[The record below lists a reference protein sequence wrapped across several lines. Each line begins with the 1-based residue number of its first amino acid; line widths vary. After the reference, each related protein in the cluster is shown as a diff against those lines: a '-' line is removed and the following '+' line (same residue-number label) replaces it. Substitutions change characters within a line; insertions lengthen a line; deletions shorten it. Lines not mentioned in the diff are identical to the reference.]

1 MSQGLTLSSVVL
13 AAKTSLQEG
22 QQKLHSQHAQ
32 GSPGIQVC
40 AKLTDLADTVVGV
53 LFTEAISDLAQLD
66 QQTFGDLED
75 QVALVAHGGY
85 GRRELAPF
93 SDIDLMILHRT
104 AVTEHVSVLA
114 ERLLRDLS
122 DTGLIVG
129 HSLRTTRQA
138 LALSLEDPHI
148 LTSLIESRHVCG
160 NVELTER
167 LLGRLR
173 KLTHRHARGLLPVID
188 DARREERR
196 QYGETVYLLEPNIKR
211 SRGGLRDIQLLRWIG
226 FCMYGT
232 SDPNGLALKG
242 VLEKDEQV
250 VLRNALEFL
259 LRTRNEA
266 HFDAGKAKDQL
277 DRAEQMRLAET
288 FGYRGTEGML
298 SVEQF
303 MQEYFQHTVAVRYIS
318 TRFFANAYQRSRLAN
333 WLSVLFSHR
342 VAGDF
347 RVGPYRISAT
357 PRGMERIGSDLSEVL
372 RLAELSALYDK
383 RISHETWEAVRKA
396 ASSCTEVSRETIA
409 RFLSLLS
416 RPPQLPR
423 ILARLHEMGVLE
435 KFIPAFARARG
446 MLQFNEYHKYTVDEH
461 CLLAVRRAIQF
472 AQQPGPLGEVYLE
485 IEQKEIL
492 HLALLVHDLGKGYVE
507 DHSDVGKRIA
517 GETAIHLGLS
527 QHQTEMLEFLVHK
540 HLLMSRAALWHDI
553 NDPAVMQSFVVE
565 VGSPEVLRMLYVLT
579 AADMAAVGPDV
590 LNDWKIELL
599 TQFYKRAMKY
609 LTGGDTL
616 VSDEGWARK
625 QREKISAI
633 FGDCTQGTTEII
645 NSLSVTYLRG
655 TTPEQVV
662 EALHRVQDLDKQDV
676 DAWGLHYPDRG
687 VTEFTVAAHLSLVP
701 GTFYRLAGA
710 LASEGVEVLSAQ
722 INTLSTGW
730 ALDRFHGIDTEYD
743 ASSSD
748 QRIEKVC
755 DRLVQ
760 SLKHPSPDVPKFRR
774 IWNKQDVDKATLS
787 GLPTRVLFDNVTSD
801 RATILQVFAPDRLG
815 LLYTAAKKI
824 HDLQLGI
831 VAAKIGTYIDQVVDV
846 FYVTDTQGKKIVDE
860 ARLQSA
866 CDTLLETLEE
876 FEAECLMKY

>member
-1 MSQGLTLSSVVL
+1 MSQGLTLRPAVL
-13 AAKTSLQEG
+13 AAKASLQAG
-22 QQKLHSQHAQ
+22 QQKLQIQHAQ
-32 GSPGIQVC
+32 KSPGIQVC
-40 AKLTDLADTVVGV
+40 AKLTDLADTVVTQ
-53 LFTEAISDLAQLD
+53 LFSQALKDLIEVDRTA
-66 QQTFGDLED
+66 FGDLED

-85 GRRELAPF
+85 GRQELAPH
-93 SDIDLMILHRT
+93 SDIDLMILHHT
-104 AVTEHVSVLA
+104 AVSDRISVLA

-122 DTGLIVG
+122 DTGLILG
-129 HSLRTTRQA
+129 HSVRTTRQA
-138 LALSLEDPHI
+138 LALSLEDPLI

-160 NVELTER
+160 HVELTER

-173 KLTHRHARGLLPVID
+173 KMSHRHARSLLPAID

-226 FCMYGT
+226 FCLYGT

-250 VLRNALEFL
+250 ALRNALEFF
-259 LRTRNEA
+259 LRTRNEV
-266 HFDAGKAKDQL
+266 HFHAGQSKDQL
-277 DRAEQMRLAET
+277 DRAEQMRLAEV
-288 FGYRGTEGML
+288 FGYQGSEGML
-298 SVEQF
+298 PVEQF
-303 MQEYFQHTVAVRYIS
+303 MQEYFRHTVAVRYIS
-318 TRFFANAYQRSRLAN
+318 TRFFANAYSRSRLAN
-333 WLSVLFSHR
+333 WLSALFSHR

-357 PRGMERIGSDLSEVL
+357 PNGMKRIGSDLSEVL

-383 RISHETWEAVRKA
+383 RISHETWEAVRQAA
-396 ASSCTEVSRETIA
+396 ASCDEVSKETIT
-409 RFLSLLS
+409 RFLSLLAK
-416 RPPQLPR
+416 PQQLPR

-435 KFIPAFARARG
+435 KFIPAFARVRG
-446 MLQFNEYHKYTVDEH
+446 MLQFNEYHKYTIDEH
-461 CLLAVRRAIQF
+461 CLLAVRRAIEF
-472 AQQPGPLGEVYLE
+472 AQHPGPLGEVYLA
-485 IEQKEIL
+485 IKQKEIL

-517 GETAIHLGLS
+517 GDTARYLGLS

-599 TQFYKRAMKY
+599 TQFYNRAMKY

-616 VSDEGWARK
+616 VSDEGWAKKR
-625 QREKISAI
+625 REKIAGL
-633 FGDCTQGTTEII
+633 FGDSTEATTKLID
-645 NSLSVTYLRG
+645 SLPVTYLRG
-655 TTPEQVV
+655 TPPEQVV
-662 EALHRVQDLDKQDV
+662 EALRRVQTLGKNDV
-676 DAWGLHYPDRG
+676 DAWGQHYPDRG
-687 VTEFTVAAHLSLVP
+687 VIEFTVAAHLSLIP

-722 INTLSTGW
+722 INTLSSGW
-730 ALDRFHGIDTEYD
+730 ALDRFHGIDNQYD
-743 ASSSD
+743 GLPPEE
-748 QRIEKVC
+748 RIEKVC
-755 DRLVQ
+755 DRLVCA
-760 SLKHPSPDVPKFRR
+760 LKDPHADVPRFRR

-787 GLPTRVLFDNVTSD
+787 GLPTRVLFDNVTSE

-824 HDLQLGI
+824 HDLKLGI
-831 VAAKIGTYIDQVVDV
+831 VAAKIGTYLDQVVDV
-846 FYVTDTQGKKIVDE
+846 FYVTDDRGAKILDE
-860 ARLQSA
+860 LRLQSA
-866 CDTLLETLEE
+866 CDTLLETLEQ
-876 FEAECLMKY
+876 FEAESLAGP

>member
-1 MSQGLTLSSVVL
+1 MSHGLMLSSVVL

-22 QQKLHSQHAQ
+22 QQKLQIRHAQ

-40 AKLTDLADTVVGV
+40 AKLTDLADTVVGA
-53 LFTEAISDLAQLD
+53 LFSEAVSDLAELD
-66 QQTFGDLED
+66 PHTFGDLEE

-93 SDIDLMILHRT
+93 SDIDLMILHRS
-104 AVTEHVSVLA
+104 AIAEHVAVLA
-114 ERLLRDLS
+114 VRLLRDLS

-129 HSLRTTRQA
+129 HSVRTTRQA
-138 LALSLEDPHI
+138 IALSLEDPLI
-148 LTSLIESRHVCG
+148 FTSLVESRHVCG
-160 NVELTER
+160 NVELTDR
-167 LLGRLR
+167 LLSRLR
-173 KLTHRHARGLLPVID
+173 KIAHRQARKLLPAID

-232 SDPNGLALKG
+232 SDPDGLSLKG
-242 VLEKDEQV
+242 VLEKDEQA

-259 LRTRNEA
+259 LRTRNET
-266 HFDAGKAKDQL
+266 HFHAGKAKDQL
-277 DRAEQMRLAET
+277 DRAEQMRLAEV
-288 FGYRGTEGML
+288 FGYQGTEGML
-298 SVEQF
+298 PVEQF

-318 TRFFANAYQRSRLAN
+318 TRFFANADRRSHLAN

-357 PRGMERIGSDLSEVL
+357 SGGMERIASDLSEVL

-383 RISHETWEAVRKA
+383 RISHETWEAVRRA
-396 ASSCTEVSRETIA
+396 ASSCNEVSAQTIS

-461 CLLAVRRAIQF
+461 CLLAVRRAIEF
-472 AQQPGPLGEVYLE
+472 THRPGPLGEVYLE

-517 GETAIHLGLS
+517 CETAIHLGLS
-527 QHQTEMLEFLVHK
+527 QHQKEMLEFLVHK

-599 TQFYKRAMKY
+599 TQFYRRAMKY

-616 VSDEGWARK
+616 VSDEGWAKK
-625 QREKISAI
+625 QRKKVSALI
-633 FGDCTQGTTEII
+633 GDSALQVEETIR
-645 NSLSVTYLRG
+645 SLPVTYLRG

-662 EALHRVQDLDKQDV
+662 EALQRIQNLGTQDV
-676 DAWGLHYPDRG
+676 DAWGLYYPDRG
-687 VTEFTVAAHLSLVP
+687 VTEFTVAAHLGLVP

-722 INTLSTGW
+722 INTLSSGW
-730 ALDRFHGIDTEYD
+730 ALDRFHGIDPQQD
-743 ASSSD
+743 GVSSAA
-748 QRIEKVC
+748 RIEVVC
-755 DRLVQ
+755 QRLVE
-760 SLKHPSPDVPKFRR
+760 SLNNPSQEIPRFRR
-774 IWNKQDVDKATLS
+774 IWNKQEVDKATLS

-831 VAAKIGTYIDQVVDV
+831 VAAKIGTYLDQVVDV
-846 FYVTDTQGKKIVDE
+846 FYVTDTLGEKIHDE
-860 ARLQSA
+860 SRLQSA
-866 CDTLLETLEE
+866 CDSLLETLEA
-876 FEAECLMKY
+876 FEADCLAGS